1 MNSLIANMKANGI
14 IHSERVVK
22 AMTAVDRANYVPYT
36 EDAYE
41 DSPQLQQTTRIIG
54 HGATISAPHMCLT
67 ITYQHAYASEHLLTY
82 LRPGAKV
89 LDVGSG
95 SGYLVAVLHELVSPG
110 GKVVGIEHIPELVE
124 DSINNLKKDGRE
136 DAMKKG
142 EIVMISGDGR
152 LGYPEGGPYDAI
164 HVGAAAPKVPQA
176 LIDQL
181 APKGRMFIPVG
192 TYMQNIEH
200 IDKDEDGN
208 IRREEVMGVRAA
220 MAPPRFHYD
229 SSPERTAISFLSSD
243 VTGTDQNIPLTISQN
258 TSDFS
263 KRKQNGLAVGTIK
276 IDVKTRIKARSRRRL
291 QQQKLTQHTLLTTL
305 ALTGIAFA
313 TPVVPETICKGNQVV
328 TSTQYI
334 GANKDVK
341 LEIITC
347 DSIVETG
354 ASLQSRQSPN
364 VCGAACTTNCFLPA
378 GGGPDPND
386 CHVIADA
393 LRFDSQNVAPIFT
406 IGTGASVIDFVAP
419 NCQATQNAHGGN
431 CVANDGRWFI
441 Q

>member
-1 MNSLIANMKANGI
+1 MAWRCSGKTNAQLIANMRANGI

-41 DSPQLQQTTRIIG
+41 DSPQIIG
-54 HGATISAPHMCLT
+54 HGATISAPHM
-67 ITYQHAYASEHLLTY
+67 HAYASEHLLTY

-110 GKVVGIEHIPELVE
+110 GKVVGIDHIPELVE

-200 IDKDEDGN
+200 IDKDEDGS
-208 IRREEVMGVRAA
+208 IRREEVMGVR
-220 MAPPRFHYD
+220 Y
-229 SSPERTAISFLSSD
+229 
-243 VTGTDQNIPLTISQN
+243 VPLT
-258 TSDFS
+258 D
-263 KRKQNGLAVGTIK
+263 REKQIN
-276 IDVKTRIKARSRRRL
+276 
-291 QQQKLTQHTLLTTL
+291 
-305 ALTGIAFA
+305 
-313 TPVVPETICKGNQVV
+313 
-328 TSTQYI
+328 
-334 GANKDVK
+334 
-341 LEIITC
+341 
-347 DSIVETG
+347 
-354 ASLQSRQSPN
+354 
-364 VCGAACTTNCFLPA
+364 
-378 GGGPDPND
+378 
-386 CHVIADA
+386 
-393 LRFDSQNVAPIFT
+393 
-406 IGTGASVIDFVAP
+406 
-419 NCQATQNAHGGN
+419 
-431 CVANDGRWFI
+431 
-441 Q
+441 